1 MVRAGRSGGSGSV
14 DEDAVVNGLADNVEL
29 GRGGGEGLLPGGSG
43 GRDDGAVARSLGCF
57 ERAAALAKSHKEVRV
72 EPDRASCYM
81 A

>member
-1 MVRAGRSGGSGSV
+1 MVRAGRSGGGGV
-14 DEDAVVNGLADNVEL
+14 DEDVAVNGLTENVEL
-29 GRGGGEGLLPGGSG
+29 GRGGGEGLPPWGSG

-81 A
+81 V